1 MVKNQWIVPAVGIAV
16 LGWAAGAVW
25 WASGTDTQVTK
36 NTTAIEQVVE
46 NEVEIAVI
54 EVQQRAISEDVGEI
68 KQDNKKI
75 LEILT
80 TDWSIH

>member
-1 MVKNQWIVPAVGIAV
+1 

-36 NTTAIEQVVE
+36 NTAAIEQVVE

>member
-1 MVKNQWIVPAVGIAV
+1 MVKNQWIVPAFGIAV

-36 NTTAIEQVVE
+36 NTAAIEQVVE

>member
-36 NTTAIEQVVE
+36 NTAAIEQVVE
-46 NEVEIAVI
+46 NEVEIAMI

>member
-1 MVKNQWIVPAVGIAV
+1 MVRNQWIVPAVGIAV

-36 NTTAIEQVVE
+36 NTAAIEQVVE

>member
-36 NTTAIEQVVE
+36 NTAAIEQVVE